1 MKKDIINMIQRMKEN
16 RNETYA
22 LIAEEILRRED
33 YNGLKMKELQS
44 ACHVSAT
51 TIFRFCKELNI
62 SGFSE
67 LKFWLS
73 QVEMQE
79 QKIKIKENA
88 ALSRRT
94 DSHLDKIVLSLVET
108 RDLQTDEGLQKVVE
122 LLREAKEINLYASGS
137 TYLVAKDFELK
148 LDRIKVRAKAYQ
160 DVNLQYF
167 ASKNAEKDTLG
178 IGISYSGKTESVI
191 QSLHI
196 TKEQGAKT
204 LLITNGENRSFE
216 KEFDYVLYV
225 GATDMRQRLVTTTA
239 RLSLLYLLD
248 LIYYS
253 YVNENLE
260 EVNQILLHNKLFY
273 D

>member
-1 MKKDIINMIQRMKEN
+1 MIHSMKEN
-16 RNETYA
+16 KNETYA
-22 LIAEEILRRED
+22 LIAEELLRRND
-33 YNGLKMKELQS
+33 YSGLKIKELQN

-51 TIFRFCKELNI
+51 TIFRFCKELHI

-67 LKFWLS
+67 LKFLLS
-73 QVEMQE
+73 QVEIQE
-79 QKIKIKENA
+79 QKIRIKENA
-88 ALSRRT
+88 AFSRRT
-94 DSHLDKIVLSLVET
+94 DSHLDKIILSLVET
-108 RDLQTDEGLQKVVE
+108 RDLQTDEGLQMVVK

-137 TYLVAKDFELK
+137 TYLVARDFELK
-148 LDRIKVRAKAYQ
+148 LDRIKVRAKSYQ

-191 QSLHI
+191 QSLRI

-204 LLITNGENRSFE
+204 LLITSGENRDFE
-216 KEFDYVLYV
+216 KEFDYILYV
-225 GATDMRQRLVTTTA
+225 GATDKRHRLVTTTA
-239 RLSLLYLLD
+239 RLSLLYLMD

-260 EVNQILLHNKLFY
+260 EINQILLYNKLFY

>member
-1 MKKDIINMIQRMKEN
+1 
-16 RNETYA
+16 
-22 LIAEEILRRED
+22 
-33 YNGLKMKELQS
+33 
-44 ACHVSAT
+44 
-51 TIFRFCKELNI
+51 
-62 SGFSE
+62 
-67 LKFWLS
+67 
-73 QVEMQE
+73 
-79 QKIKIKENA
+79 
-88 ALSRRT
+88 
-94 DSHLDKIVLSLVET
+94 LDKIVLSLVET